1 MSKVVF
7 SRVDDRLIH
16 GQVVT
21 GWLNYSG
28 ADQIV
33 IVDDQT
39 AADEFIKMILKAAV
53 PPGFMMH
60 VYTTKEMIDIY
71 NKSINDNDKLFLLVK
86 TPKTILELVRA
97 GIEVNYVNIGGMG
110 GASDR
115 TKFYKNISMSDNERN
130 DIKELLKNG
139 VELSVQVI
147 PSDKKIDVKTLL

>member
-1 MSKVVF
+1 MSKVIF

-28 ADQIV
+28 ADQVV

-39 AADEFIKMILKAAV
+39 ANDEFIKMILKAAV
-53 PPGFMMH
+53 PPGFTMH
-60 VYTTKEMIDIY
+60 VYTIQEMIDVY
-71 NKSINDNDKLFLLVK
+71 NKSINKDDKLFLLVK
-86 TPKTILELVRA
+86 TPKTILELINS
-97 GIEVNYVNIGGMG
+97 GIKVSYVNIGGMG
-110 GASDR
+110 GAADR
-115 TKFYKNISMSDNERN
+115 TKFYKNISMSNSERE
-130 DIKELLKNG
+130 DIKKLLANG

>member
-1 MSKVVF
+1 MSKIIF

-28 ADQIV
+28 ANQVV

-53 PPGFMMH
+53 PPGFTMH
-60 VYTTKEMIDIY
+60 VYTTREMIDAY
-71 NKSINDNDKLFLLVK
+71 NQSVDSDDKLFLLVK
-86 TPKTILELVRA
+86 TPRTVLDLVNS
-97 GIEVNYVNIGGMG
+97 GIKIDYVNVGGMG
-110 GASDR
+110 GAADR
-115 TKFYKNISMSDNERN
+115 TKFYKNISMSDSEKA
-130 DIKELLKNG
+130 DIKELLENG

-147 PSDKKIDVKTLL
+147 PSDKKIDIKTLL